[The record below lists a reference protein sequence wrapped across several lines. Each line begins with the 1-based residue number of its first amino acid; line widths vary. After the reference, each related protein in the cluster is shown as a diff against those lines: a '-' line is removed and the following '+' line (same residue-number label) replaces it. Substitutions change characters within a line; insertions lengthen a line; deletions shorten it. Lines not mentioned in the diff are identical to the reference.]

1 MSQYL
6 LQRIAMLVPL
16 FFGISIISFG
26 IIRMAPGDPT
36 RVLADPEMLT
46 AEQMAAMRTQL
57 GLDQPLLVQYGR
69 TMQSLL
75 TGDLISFKT
84 RQPVVEMIA
93 ERLPTT
99 LGLAAGV
106 IVIGF
111 GLGMTVGVLQALR
124 PRTWLDGVL
133 TFLSLFGFAM
143 PTFWLALMLVMI
155 FSVRLD
161 WLPVS
166 GIRPTN
172 TSGWDPLAMFPYF
185 VLPTVVLATNLVATV
200 ARYTRSSMLD
210 TLGQDYLRTARAKGL
225 SERTVTVTH
234 ALRNS
239 LLPVIT
245 LLGVQIPY
253 LLGGTVAVET
263 IYALPGVGRLALD
276 SVVSRDYPVILT
288 INLFVAI
295 LVLIGN
301 LLADLAYGLADP
313 RVRVGE

>member
-1 MSQYL
+1 
-6 LQRIAMLVPL
+6 MLIPML
-16 FFGISIISFG
+16 IGISMISYG
-26 IIRMAPGDPT
+26 IIRFAPGDPT

-46 AEQMAAMRTQL
+46 AEQMEAMRSQL
-57 GLDQPLLVQYGR
+57 GLDKPIPVQYLN
-69 TMQSLL
+69 TMRSLM
-75 TGDLISFKT
+75 TGDLLSFKT

-99 LGLAAGV
+99 IGLAACV
-106 IVIGF
+106 LIVGF
-111 GLGMTVGVLQALR
+111 GLGTTVGVLQALR
-124 PRTWLDGVL
+124 PNSRFDDVL
-133 TFLSLFGFAM
+133 TFLSLFGFAV
-143 PTFWLALMLVMI
+143 PAFWLALMLIMI

-166 GIRPTN
+166 GIRPTD
-172 TSGWDPLAMFPYF
+172 TSGWAPLEIAPYL
-185 VLPTVVLATNLVATV
+185 VLPTIVLATNLLASV
-200 ARYTRSSMLD
+200 ARYTRSSMLE
-210 TLGQDYLRTARAKGL
+210 TLSQDYLRTARAKGL
-225 SERTVTVTH
+225 SERVVTVGH

-263 IYALPGVGRLALD
+263 IFALPGVGLLALD
-276 SVVSRDYPVILT
+276 SVVSKDYPVILT
-288 INLFVAI
+288 INVFVAI

-301 LLADLAYGLADP
+301 LLADIAYGLADP